1 MRQRKIK
8 NLEEKLEA
16 YAGLVENDPVSR
28 KGRWRELFQETEIP
42 GKTGKPGIP
51 GERRVFCAE
60 IGCGKGQFIAGM
72 GKAHP
77 EVCYLAVEGH
87 RSVAYH
93 ALQKAERAGVTN
105 VRFMLSYIDDATLVF
120 GPGELDG
127 IYLNFSDP
135 WPKSRHEKRR
145 LTSGNYLSE
154 YAGVLR
160 SGGFIEFRTDN
171 DGLFDFSLEQIGL
184 QPKMEIE
191 EMTRDLHRD
200 RDPETLITTEYE
212 DKFAAIGKNIN
223 FVRIRVR

>member
-8 NLEEKLEA
+8 NLEEKLAA
-16 YAGLVENDPVSR
+16 YASLVEQDPASR
-28 KGRWRELFQETEIP
+28 KGRWRELFREEEAP
-42 GKTGKPGIP
+42 AGGAD
-51 GERRVFCAE
+51 RRVFCAE

-87 RSVAYH
+87 QSVAYH
-93 ALQKAERAGVTN
+93 ALQKAEQAGVTN
-105 VRFMLSYIDDATLVF
+105 VRFLLSYIDDATLVF

-135 WPKSRHEKRR
+135 WPKARHEKRR

-171 DGLFDFSLEQIGL
+171 DGLFDFSLEQIEL
-184 QPKMEIE
+184 QPKLEIE

-212 DKFAAIGKNIN
+212 DKFSSAGKNIN